1 MWENDIDGDNRSMS
15 KHRES
20 ALSGIPDELIERRIF
35 AFRGQKVMID
45 SDLAE
50 LYEVPTHRLNE
61 QVTRNLD
68 RFPDDFMFQLSR
80 EETHSLRSQNA
91 ILKGRG

>member
-1 MWENDIDGDNRSMS
+1 MS

-20 ALSGIPDELIERRIF
+20 ALSCIPDELIERRIF